1 MPVILEKTRDLSKSL
16 RTIDQLLKILL
27 PEITKGKEA
36 VNANYKKEED
46 LNVVKNLLKQTL
58 IRGYFDGVLKF
69 EYNKLGKEYQ
79 GCRIGSDKRKEKFIL
94 RYAHN
99 KK

>member
-79 GCRIGSDKRKEKFIL
+79 GCRIGSDKRNEKFIL
-94 RYAHN
+94 SYAHN